1 MDFLSI
7 TQIPTL
13 NRPILLLAFTGWNDA
28 GTAATFATKFLLQ
41 RLAARKFA
49 DIDPETFYNFVDLRP
64 TVRMKSGERI
74 ISWPKNEFS
83 YAKDPGLVQDVIL
96 GLGVEPHLR
105 WRSYMDA
112 IMHVV
117 KACNV
122 ELVVTLG
129 ALLADVA
136 YSRPVRITGT
146 ASEPALARRL
156 NLGISQYEGPTGIVG
171 VLNDTCRLQG
181 LPAISIWANVPHYI
195 AATPNVKAAL
205 ALVRRV
211 LTLLDYSTDLT
222 DLDEMAPQG
231 DGVRLTRSF
240 GASRV
245 TQLLTLAP
253 GERRLLVDTEVDW
266 HETEKFL
273 KLASNRRR
281 TVASSTSWPPSATRG
296 RTRATAKSALGNQR
310 QIISTH
316 GSRLGSI
323 PSAIE
328 QGHVRRE
335 SSRRRSSFVAR
346 PVPPVALA

>member
-1 MDFLSI
+1 MDVLSF

-28 GTAATFATKFLLQ
+28 GTAATFASKFLLQ

-49 DIDPETFYNFVDLRP
+49 DIDPETFYNFVELRP
-64 TVRMKSGERI
+64 TVRMKNGERI

-83 YAKDPGLVQDVIL
+83 YAKDSGLVQDVIL

-112 IMHVV
+112 IMHVI
-117 KACNV
+117 KECNV

-156 NLGISQYEGPTGIVG
+156 NLGVSKYEGPTGIVG

-205 ALVRRV
+205 AIVRRV
-211 LTLLDYSTDLT
+211 LTLIDYSTDLT
-222 DLDEMAPQG
+222 DLE
-231 DGVRLTRSF
+231 R
-240 GASRV
+240 ASVEFDKRV
-245 TQLLTLAP
+245 SDVLASDP
-253 GERRLLVDTEVDW
+253 NVADYVRRLEERDNAGDPENEQSD
-266 HETEKFL
+266 EI
-273 KLASNRRR
+273 
-281 TVASSTSWPPSATRG
+281 
-296 RTRATAKSALGNQR
+296 SALPSGEELARELEAFLREQR
-310 QIISTH
+310 RGPDEDT
-316 GSRLGSI
+316 
-323 PSAIE
+323 
-328 QGHVRRE
+328 
-335 SSRRRSSFVAR
+335 
-346 PVPPVALA
+346 

>member
-1 MDFLSI
+1 MDVLSI

-49 DIDPETFYNFVDLRP
+49 DIDPETFYNFVELRP
-64 TVRMKSGERI
+64 TVRMKNGERL

-112 IMHVV
+112 ILHVA
-117 KACNV
+117 KECNA

-146 ASEPALARRL
+146 ASEAALARRL
-156 NLGISQYEGPTGIVG
+156 NLGVSQYEGPTGIVG
-171 VLNDTCRLQG
+171 VLNDTCRLHG

-222 DLDEMAPQG
+222 DLE
-231 DGVRLTRSF
+231 R
-240 GASRV
+240 ASIEFDKRV
-245 TQLLTLAP
+245 ADVLASDP
-253 GERRLLVDTEVDW
+253 NVADYVRRLEERDDADDAADSQDDEI
-266 HETEKFL
+266 
-273 KLASNRRR
+273 
-281 TVASSTSWPPSATRG
+281 
-296 RTRATAKSALGNQR
+296 SALPSGEELARELEQFLREQR
-310 QIISTH
+310 R
-316 GSRLGSI
+316 G
-323 PSAIE
+323 PDEDA
-328 QGHVRRE
+328 
-335 SSRRRSSFVAR
+335 
-346 PVPPVALA
+346 

>member
-1 MDFLSI
+1 MDVLSI
-7 TQIPTL
+7 TQLPTL

-64 TVRMKSGERI
+64 TVRMKNGERI

-222 DLDEMAPQG
+222 DLE
-231 DGVRLTRSF
+231 R
-240 GASRV
+240 ASIEFDKRV
-245 TQLLTLAP
+245 ADVLASDP
-253 GERRLLVDTEVDW
+253 NVADYVRRLEERDDADTAEDSQDD
-266 HETEKFL
+266 EI
-273 KLASNRRR
+273 
-281 TVASSTSWPPSATRG
+281 
-296 RTRATAKSALGNQR
+296 SALPSGEELARELEQFLREQR
-310 QIISTH
+310 R
-316 GSRLGSI
+316 G
-323 PSAIE
+323 PDAD
-328 QGHVRRE
+328 
-335 SSRRRSSFVAR
+335 A
-346 PVPPVALA
+346 